1 MSRATGEELLAILAN
16 PPLTQGTRTLR
27 RVELAADLLGF
38 TRVHVVNLFALPSH
52 TTVEIAVLGVDE
64 GGWLTAR
71 ESLGPCLDAAHG
83 VLLAYGAT
91 APIGAARLHFGRQ
104 VEWLHEVIAER
115 ELPSWHVGDGP
126 RHPSRWQRWTHRE
139 HPGVPFADALRSSFT
154 RVHADPVET
163 PSRFRQ

>member
-1 MSRATGEELLAILAN
+1 MSSTMREELLAILAN

-38 TRVHVVNLFALPSH
+38 ARVHVVNLFALPSH
-52 TTVEIAVLGVDE
+52 TTGEIAVLGVDE

-71 ESLGPCLDAAHG
+71 ESLGACLDTAQG
-83 VLLAYGAT
+83 VLLAYGAR
-91 APIGAARLHFGRQ
+91 APVGIARLHFGSQ
-104 VEWLHEVIAER
+104 VEWLHGLITEH

-139 HPGVPFADALRSSFT
+139 HPGVPFADALRSSFIP
-154 RVHADPVET
+154 VHADPV
-163 PSRFRQ
+163 